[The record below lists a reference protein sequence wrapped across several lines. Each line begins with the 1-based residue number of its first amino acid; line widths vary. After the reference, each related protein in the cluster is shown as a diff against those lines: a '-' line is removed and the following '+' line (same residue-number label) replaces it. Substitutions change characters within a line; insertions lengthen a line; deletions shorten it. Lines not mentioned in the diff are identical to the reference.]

1 MKRRSLFALTLLP
14 LLHAMPALAATA
26 VEVYKTPSCGCCA
39 NWVKHLSAAGFT
51 VRVNDVEDTG
61 PIRQKLGMP
70 EQFAGCHTAIVGS
83 YVIEGHV
90 PAADIRQL
98 LASKPAALG
107 LSVPGM
113 VVGSPGMEMGSRKEP
128 YQVLL
133 VQRSGQSS
141 VFSAYNQPRKD
152 V

>member
-1 MKRRSLFALTLLP
+1 MKRRALMGLALLP
-14 LLHAMPALAATA
+14 LFQVVPALAATA
-26 VEVYKTPSCGCCA
+26 VEVYKNPSCGCCG

-51 VRVNDVEDTG
+51 VHVTEVDDTA

-70 EQFAGCHTAIVGS
+70 EQFGGCHTATVGA

-90 PAADIRQL
+90 PAADIRKL
-98 LASKPAALG
+98 LATKPAALG

-128 YQVLL
+128 YDVLL